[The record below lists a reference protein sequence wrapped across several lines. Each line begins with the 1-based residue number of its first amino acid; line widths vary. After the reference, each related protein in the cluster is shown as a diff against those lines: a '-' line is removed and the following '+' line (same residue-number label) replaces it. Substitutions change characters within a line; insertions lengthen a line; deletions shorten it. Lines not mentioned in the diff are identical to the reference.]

1 MNIEVLKIVRDNIE
15 MGSVLSFTEV
25 MIIQQ
30 AIDAVML
37 QAEPVSQPY
46 KLPDN
51 SFTNDDLEMMAHGN
65 NPQANAYRELL
76 AFRRNSPAIP
86 DGWKLV
92 PVEPTLEMIKSGAN
106 AASTGMLIPGMYR
119 AMLAAAPQ
127 QEAK

>member
-37 QAEPVSQPY
+37 QAELVSQPY
-46 KLPDN
+46 KLPEN
-51 SFTNDDLEMMAHGN
+51 SFTNDDLEMMAHGD

-76 AFRRNSPAIP
+76 AFRRNSPVIP
-86 DGWKLV
+86 DGWQLV
-92 PVEPTLEMIKSGAN
+92 PIDATLDMLKEGAKQN
-106 AASTGMLIPGMYR
+106 MKNESFQSVWK

-127 QEAK
+127 QEGE

>member
-46 KLPDN
+46 KLPEN
-51 SFTNDDLEMMAHGN
+51 SFTNDDLEMMAHGD

-76 AFRRNSPAIP
+76 AFRRNSPVIP
-86 DGWKLV
+86 DGWQLV
-92 PVEPTLEMIKSGAN
+92 PIDATLDMLKEGAKQN
-106 AASTGMLIPGMYR
+106 MKNESFQSVWK

-127 QEAK
+127 QEGE